1 MATKSS
7 KTPAKKTPAKKAA
20 AKKPAAKKHPPRKQ
34 PSKNLLR
41 KKAPAKKPAAKK
53 APAKKPAAKKAAVKK
68 PVAKKAPAKKPVAKK
83 PAAKKA
89 ATKKP
94 AAKKAPLKNRTT
106 ARGFRVN
113 EFIVYPAHGVGQ
125 ITEIAEQEIA
135 NTVIEMYVIN
145 FEKEK
150 LVLRVPLE
158 KAKENGM
165 RKLADKD
172 MMDGTMRTLKGRAR
186 IRRTMW
192 SRRAQDYE
200 AKINSGNILAIAE
213 VVRDL
218 YRNETQQE
226 QSYSERQLYEA
237 AIERLAREVA
247 AVEKTTE
254 EEAKDKLEAILHKA
268 TSKSGKN
275 ANDTPPES
283 DDSED

>member
-1 MATKSS
+1 M
-7 KTPAKKTPAKKAA
+7 
-20 AKKPAAKKHPPRKQ
+20 
-34 PSKNLLR
+34 
-41 KKAPAKKPAAKK
+41 
-53 APAKKPAAKKAAVKK
+53 
-68 PVAKKAPAKKPVAKK
+68 
-83 PAAKKA
+83 
-89 ATKKP
+89 
-94 AAKKAPLKNRTT
+94 KNRTT

-192 SRRAQDYE
+192 SRRAQIMRP
-200 AKINSGNILAIAE
+200 KSILGIF
-213 VVRDL
+213 
-218 YRNETQQE
+218 
-226 QSYSERQLYEA
+226 
-237 AIERLAREVA
+237 
-247 AVEKTTE
+247 
-254 EEAKDKLEAILHKA
+254 
-268 TSKSGKN
+268 
-275 ANDTPPES
+275 
-283 DDSED
+283 